1 MAEAGAAFGDSR
13 VYLERFVT
21 SGRHVEV
28 QVLGDGARVVHL
40 GERDCSVQRRY
51 QKVIEE
57 APAPDLPDSLREG
70 IREAA
75 LRFCRHI
82 GYRSLGTVEFL
93 VDRDRA
99 EFYFLEMNA
108 RIQVEHPVTEAI
120 TGLDL
125 VAEQIRVADG
135 HPLTIAQDDVRLHGH
150 AIECRINAETVAQD
164 FRPSPGVVRKVW
176 FPSGVDIRV
185 DTHIQP
191 GSRIPPY
198 YDSMIAK
205 AIVWGATRAAAVDR
219 MRQLMRALVIDGVD
233 TNIALHRLILD
244 DPIFQAGGFDTN
256 FLAALLQRAPSLPQ
270 VEQQLDRAGE
280 PADGP
285 H

>member
-1 MAEAGAAFGDSR
+1 
-13 VYLERFVT
+13 
-21 SGRHVEV
+21 
-28 QVLGDGARVVHL
+28 
-40 GERDCSVQRRY
+40 
-51 QKVIEE
+51 
-57 APAPDLPDSLREG
+57 
-70 IREAA
+70 
-75 LRFCRHI
+75 
-82 GYRSLGTVEFL
+82 
-93 VDRDRA
+93 
-99 EFYFLEMNA
+99 MNA

-219 MRQLMRALVIDGVD
+219 MRQLMRALVIEGVD
-233 TNIALHRLILD
+233 TNIALHRVILD
-244 DPIFQAGGFDTN
+244 DPTFQAGGFDTN
-256 FLAALLQRAPSLPQ
+256 FLAALLERSPSLQQ
-270 VEQQLDRAGE
+270 VAQQSDRAGE